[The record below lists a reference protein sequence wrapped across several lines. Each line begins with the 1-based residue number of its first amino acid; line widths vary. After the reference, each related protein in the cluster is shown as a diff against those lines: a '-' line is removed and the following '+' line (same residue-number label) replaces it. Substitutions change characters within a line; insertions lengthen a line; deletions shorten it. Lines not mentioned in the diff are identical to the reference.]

1 MKSKRI
7 ICGLVAATVTLSVA
21 FSGCSL
27 VSTLNEED
35 MKQVVATVDIRK
47 SGNLESEGLSEY
59 ASAVSSTSITKRE
72 LVSYFISYGSSYVS
86 GGMSYADTFDM
97 CVNSLAQT
105 AVVTQ
110 YATLYMLKDMATNSE
125 NPLND
130 PDAVEK
136 FTQENLTL
144 AERYEYLLGGEDSD
158 DVKLAKYQLYSTINN
173 SLDSIEESIID
184 GEDEESGTDSRTTPG
199 NVDTEVEDYYPADA
213 NGNLDYYV
221 YTGFDGYELVN
232 SGKYQDDALD
242 GTSKRTRVRAYN
254 RFISS
259 LRGYYL
265 LSSDEIA
272 SDVLSLSYIQDEYV
286 SILRQLVVNNYYELY
301 EEQQEKLLTEN
312 DYAFVQQ
319 EYNKLLQ
326 DQTRSYST
334 LSGFESD
341 YGSLSDTSFIL
352 YSPSTESLTEEKDGG
367 YGTYG
372 YVYNILLPFDTVQ
385 STKLSELS
393 TQLSNDLIV
402 DDDYYI
408 ARRALLSS
416 VKTTDQRSAWFNGT
430 TDYSFDATE
439 ANWTGAS
446 VTADDMTTSFYNG
459 GDENRKYL
467 FFENNLIHTD
477 RYEALTN
484 YIGKY
489 SYNGTVRANEDG
501 TYTLI
506 ANKLSIDDMLSEF
519 TKYVNYV
526 LGYSAVSSDDDVTDA
541 YNNVTTYYKENSDD
555 EIDYSKFVY
564 ASGKVDLTDSNAES
578 AFKET
583 MFVTTTARYK
593 AMAAVNELQY
603 AYTTDTSV
611 LSQYIGYTVGADT
624 TSYIKEFEY
633 AAQTAVKRGAGSYVV
648 CAGDYGWHL
657 IYVTDTFSAAG
668 GEVYSPSFTEDNITT
683 EGSFEYKFY
692 EWLKDTYL
700 TNVSTKRQ
708 SIIIQNFGGDST
720 VKIYTDRFE
729 DLRGLD
735 S

>member
-21 FSGCSL
+21 LSGCSL
-27 VSTLNEED
+27 ISTLNEED

-47 SGNLESEGLSEY
+47 SGNLESEGLSDY
-59 ASAVSSTSITKRE
+59 SSAISATSITKRE

-97 CVNSLAQT
+97 CVNALAQT

-125 NPLND
+125 NPLYD
-130 PDAVEK
+130 PNAVEE
-136 FTQENLTL
+136 FTKENLTL
-144 AERYEYLLGGEDSD
+144 AEKYEYLLGGEDSD
-158 DVKLAKYQLYSTINN
+158 DVKIAKYTLYSTINN
-173 SLDSIEESIID
+173 SLDSIEEDIIN

-199 NVDTEVEDYYPADA
+199 NVDTEIEDYYPADA
-213 NGNLDYYV
+213 DGNLDYYV
-221 YTGFDGYELVN
+221 YTGFDGYELAN

-265 LSSDEIA
+265 LSSTESA

-301 EEQQEKLLTEN
+301 EEQQEKLLTDN
-312 DYAFVQQ
+312 DYDFVRQ
-319 EYNKLLQ
+319 EYQKLLT

-334 LSGFESD
+334 LTSFESD
-341 YGSLSDTSFIL
+341 YGSISDTSFIL
-352 YSPSTESLTEEKDGG
+352 YSPSTENLTEYKNDG

-393 TQLSNDLIV
+393 TQLSNDLID

-408 ARRALLSS
+408 ARRTLLSS

-430 TDYSFDATE
+430 TDYSFDAT
-439 ANWTGAS
+439 
-446 VTADDMTTSFYNG
+446 ADGTTISFYNG
-459 GDENRKYL
+459 NDTNRKYL

-489 SYNGTVRANEDG
+489 SYNGTVKTNEDG

-519 TKYVNYV
+519 TNYVNYV
-526 LGYSAVSSDDDVTDA
+526 LGYNAVSSDQGVTEA
-541 YNNVTTYYKENSDD
+541 YKNVETYYKDGSDD

-564 ASGKVDLTDSNAES
+564 ASGQIDLTDSGKES
-578 AFKET
+578 ASKET

-657 IYVTDTFSAAG
+657 IYVTDTFSTAG
-668 GEVYSPSFTEDNITT
+668 GEVYSPSFTKANITT
-683 EGSFEYKFY
+683 EGTFEYKFY

-700 TNVSTKRQ
+700 TNVSTTRQ

-720 VKIYTDRFE
+720 ITIYTDRFE
-729 DLRGLD
+729 DLRGL
-735 S
+735 SS